1 MRKYEAVFIFAPSV
15 DEETRNGIV
24 EKLKGIIET
33 DGSLTSIDEWGN
45 RKLAYEINDL
55 TEGYY
60 ILLNL
65 EAGTEVIDELE
76 RVTKITDG
84 IIRHM
89 IVRDNKED
97 K

>member
-15 DEETRNGIV
+15 DEETRNGMV
-24 EKLKGIIET
+24 EKFKGIIET
-33 DGSLTSIDEWGN
+33 NGSLLGIDEWGS

-65 EAGTEVIDELE
+65 EAESDVIDELT
-76 RVTKITDG
+76 RVTKITEG

-89 IVRDNKED
+89 IVRDEK
-97 K
+97 

>member
-15 DEETRNGIV
+15 DQDTRNGVI
-24 EKLKGIIET
+24 EKFKGIIET
-33 DGSLTSIDEWGN
+33 NGSLIGIDEWGS

-65 EAGTEVIDELE
+65 EAESEVIDELT
-76 RVTKITDG
+76 RVTKITEG

-89 IVRDNKED
+89 IVRDEN
-97 K
+97 

>member
-15 DEETRNGIV
+15 DEETRNGMV
-24 EKLKGIIET
+24 EKFKGIIET
-33 DGSLTSIDEWGN
+33 NGSLIGIDEWGS
-45 RKLAYEINDL
+45 RKLAYEIDDL

-65 EAGTEVIDELE
+65 EAGSDVIDELT
-76 RVTKITDG
+76 RVTKITEG

-89 IVRDNKED
+89 IVRDEK
-97 K
+97 

>member
-15 DEETRNGIV
+15 DQDTRNGVI
-24 EKLKGIIET
+24 EKFKGIIET
-33 DGSLTSIDEWGN
+33 NGSLIGIDEWGS

-65 EAGTEVIDELE
+65 EAESDVIDELT

-89 IVRDNKED
+89 IVRDEK
-97 K
+97 

>member
-15 DEETRNGIV
+15 DEETRNGVI
-24 EKLKGIIET
+24 EKFKGIIET
-33 DGSLTSIDEWGN
+33 NGSLIGIDEWGS

-65 EAGTEVIDELE
+65 EAESEVIDELT

-89 IVRDNKED
+89 IVRDEK
-97 K
+97 

>member
-15 DEETRNGIV
+15 DEEKRNGVV

-33 DGSLTSIDEWGN
+33 NGSLIGIDEWGS

-65 EAGTEVIDELE
+65 EAGTEVITELE
-76 RVTKITDG
+76 RVTAITDS

-89 IVRDNKED
+89 IVRDEK
-97 K
+97 

>member
-15 DEETRNGIV
+15 DEETRNGMV
-24 EKLKGIIET
+24 ERFKEIIET
-33 DGSLTSIDEWGN
+33 NGTLIGIDEWGS
-45 RKLAYEINDL
+45 RKLAYEIDDL

-65 EAGTEVIDELE
+65 EAGSDVIDELT
-76 RVTKITDG
+76 RVTKITEG

-89 IVRDNKED
+89 IVRDEK
-97 K
+97 

>member
-1 MRKYEAVFIFAPSV
+1 MRKYEAVLIFAPSI
-15 DEETRNGIV
+15 DEDTRNGVV
-24 EKLKGIIET
+24 EKLKGIIESN
-33 DGSLTSIDEWGN
+33 GSLIGIDEWGS

-65 EAGTEVIDELE
+65 EAETEVIDELE
-76 RVTKITDG
+76 RVIAITDG

-89 IVRDNKED
+89 IVRDD

>member
-1 MRKYEAVFIFAPSV
+1 MRKYEAVFIFEPTV
-15 DEETRNGIV
+15 DEETRNGVI
-24 EKLKGIIET
+24 EKFKGIIEK
-33 DGSLTSIDEWGN
+33 DGSLIGIDEWGS

-65 EAGTEVIDELE
+65 EADTEVIAELE
-76 RVTKITDG
+76 RVTKITNG
-84 IIRHM
+84 IMRHM
-89 IVRDNKED
+89 IVRDD

>member
-15 DEETRNGIV
+15 DEETRNGMV
-24 EKLKGIIET
+24 EKFKGIIET
-33 DGSLTSIDEWGN
+33 NGSLLGIDEWGS
-45 RKLAYEINDL
+45 RKLAYEIDDL

-65 EAGTEVIDELE
+65 EAESEVIDELT
-76 RVTKITDG
+76 RVTKITEG

-89 IVRDNKED
+89 IVRDEK
-97 K
+97 

>member
-15 DEETRNGIV
+15 DEERRNGII
-24 EKLKGIIET
+24 EKFKGIIET
-33 DGSLTSIDEWGN
+33 NGQLIGIDEWGS

-55 TEGYY
+55 SEGYY

-65 EAGTEVIDELE
+65 ESESDVIDELE

-89 IVRDNKED
+89 IVRDEK
-97 K
+97 

>member
-15 DEETRNGIV
+15 DEETRNGVI
-24 EKLKGIIET
+24 EKFKGIIET
-33 DGSLTSIDEWGN
+33 NGSLIGIDEWGS

-65 EAGTEVIDELE
+65 EAESDVIDELT

-89 IVRDNKED
+89 IVRDEK
-97 K
+97 

>member
-15 DEETRNGIV
+15 DQETRNGVI
-24 EKLKGIIET
+24 EKFKGIIET
-33 DGSLTSIDEWGN
+33 DGSLIGIDEWGS

-65 EAGTEVIDELE
+65 EATSETLNELV
-76 RVTKITDG
+76 RVAKITDG

-89 IVRDNKED
+89 IVRDEK
-97 K
+97 

>member
-15 DEETRNGIV
+15 DEDTRNGVI
-24 EKLKGIIET
+24 EKFKGIIET
-33 DGSLTSIDEWGN
+33 NGSLTSIDEWGS

-60 ILLNL
+60 ILLNI
-65 EAGTEVIDELE
+65 EADKEVIAELE
-76 RVTKITDG
+76 RVTAITNG

-89 IVRDNKED
+89 IVRDEK
-97 K
+97 

>member
-15 DEETRNGIV
+15 DEESRNGVV
-24 EKLKGIIET
+24 EKLKGIIEK
-33 DGSLTSIDEWGN
+33 DGSLTGIDEWGS

-60 ILLNL
+60 ILLNF

-76 RVTKITDG
+76 RVTIITDSV
-84 IIRHM
+84 IRHM
-89 IVRDNKED
+89 IVRDEK
-97 K
+97 

>member
-15 DEETRNGIV
+15 DQETRNGVI
-24 EKLKGIIET
+24 EKFKGIIET
-33 DGSLTSIDEWGN
+33 DGSLIGIDEWGS
-45 RKLAYEINDL
+45 RKLAYEIDDL

-65 EAGTEVIDELE
+65 EATSETLNELV

-89 IVRDNKED
+89 IVRDEK
-97 K
+97 

>member
-15 DEETRNGIV
+15 DEDTRNGVI
-24 EKLKGIIET
+24 EKFKGIIEEN
-33 DGSLTSIDEWGN
+33 GSLIGIDEWGS

-65 EAGTEVIDELE
+65 EAGTEVITELE
-76 RVTKITDG
+76 RVTTITDG

-89 IVRDNKED
+89 IVRDEK
-97 K
+97 

>member
-15 DEETRNGIV
+15 DEETRNGMV
-24 EKLKGIIET
+24 EKFKAIIET
-33 DGSLTSIDEWGN
+33 NGSLLGIDEWGS
-45 RKLAYEINDL
+45 RKLAYEIDDL

-65 EAGTEVIDELE
+65 EAESEVIDELT
-76 RVTKITDG
+76 RVTKITEG

-89 IVRDNKED
+89 IVRDEK
-97 K
+97 

>member
-15 DEETRNGIV
+15 AEETRNGMV
-24 EKLKGIIET
+24 EKFKGIIET
-33 DGSLTSIDEWGN
+33 NGSLLGIDEWGS

-65 EAGTEVIDELE
+65 EAESDVIDELT
-76 RVTKITDG
+76 RVTKITEG

-89 IVRDNKED
+89 IVRDEK
-97 K
+97 